1 MPAAAVA
8 PADVAAV
15 AVPSALAAAAA
26 PGAPSN
32 PAAAVPAALPTSSAP
47 LDYDGVAHAA
57 ASRPEYTAAPVP
69 AEVLAGLHKTLYSTA
84 YVSPKIKSIVAMA
97 CKNSVS
103 IDELLNR
110 AWAADLAAGAL
121 RTYEGKIVFPLPIM
135 RADGT
140 TPVEISIARND
151 RYADALPW
159 FATYV
164 DTAVRTHAP
173 STVSP
178 SRALQEFAYLGY
190 WEAFLEELANLALP
204 ESWEFEDADLGA
216 GPQLERR
223 RYPILKSYITSYF
236 YRVKRE
242 GKICVAKDGAFAAFN
257 SGLVNRRYDDIYL
270 CFEPNDQPDR
280 CPWRFVGFCAQG
292 VGRLGKQLVNL
303 FNPLPQPAAFFD
315 RKEDL
320 LFDLDADLII
330 NYDHV
335 LVDNIGRLPVAFIR
349 EGLRTDDTALALLD
363 ELQMADDDRRA
374 ELYDEVRE
382 RLEADPVAF
391 RYLRTRL
398 DYAVELARKRVRWNY
413 KTAIPMYYPRANT
426 MSLLLPLCLMD
437 ESVADAAL
445 VVELMDSGNYQ
456 GQTVLT
462 MRMAYQDARLV
473 CRPDSDWLTTASR
486 SECEAEE

>member
-1 MPAAAVA
+1 MGGEQVCGAEPHEGR
-8 PADVAAV
+8 
-15 AVPSALAAAAA
+15 ALTPDENKGDA
-26 PGAPSN
+26 
-32 PAAAVPAALPTSSAP
+32 SSQGF
-47 LDYDGVAHAA
+47 DYDGVARAA
-57 ASRPEYTAAPVP
+57 AARPEYAAAPVP
-69 AEVLAGLHKTLYSTA
+69 ADVLAELQGTLYSTA
-84 YVSPKIKSIVAMA
+84 FVSQKIKHIVAMA
-97 CKNSVS
+97 CKDWVR

-110 AWAADLAAGAL
+110 AWASDLAAGAL
-121 RTYEGKIVFPLPIM
+121 RVYEGKIVFPLPIM
-135 RADGT
+135 RADGV
-140 TPVEISIARND
+140 TPVEVSLARND
-151 RYADALPW
+151 RYAGALPW
-159 FATYV
+159 FAMYV
-164 DTAVRTHAP
+164 DTAVHTHA
-173 STVSP
+173 SNTVSP

-190 WEAFLEELANLALP
+190 WETFLEELANLALP
-204 ESWEFEDADLGA
+204 ESWEFEDAGPCA
-216 GPQLERR
+216 GSGPGLQPERR
-223 RYPILKSYITSYF
+223 RHPILKSYITSYF
-236 YRVKRE
+236 YRLKQEEKV
-242 GKICVAKDGAFAAFN
+242 CVAKDGSFAAFN

-270 CFEPNDQPDR
+270 CFEPNIQSDR
-280 CPWRFVGFCAQG
+280 CPWRFAGFCTQG

-320 LFDLDADLII
+320 LFDTDAELII

-335 LVDNIGRLPVAFIR
+335 LVDNIGRLPVAFIK
-349 EGLRTDDTALALLD
+349 EGLRTDDVALALLD
-363 ELQMADDDRRA
+363 EIGRAEDDRRA
-374 ELYDEVRE
+374 ELYAEVRE

-486 SECEAEE
+486 SECEAGEQSVRVPGTGAA